1 MNRTRR
7 GDAKIVIIV
16 VLVVV
21 VVMAC
26 ACSGILVALLLPA
39 VQQARTAARVAQST
53 NHMKQI
59 ALALHNYHDEYGS
72 FPPAYTKDAN
82 GQPLH
87 SWRVLILP
95 YLEQGMLY
103 ERFNLEEPWD
113 SPANQAAAGTMPAI
127 YSSPFL
133 ETSGAGDHTPYV
145 AIAGPNTVINT
156 ESPMSFSDVT
166 VGASNTVMV
175 VEDMANPVVWTQPV
189 DLSPEE
195 FLQRNLDETPGRA
208 TLVGTAD
215 GALMRYTE
223 AEKQELQGM
232 MSIDGS

>member
-72 FPPAYTKDAN
+72 FPPAYTVDEN

-103 ERFNLEEPWD
+103 ERLNLEEPWD
-113 SPANQAAAGTMPAI
+113 SPANQAVAETMPAI

-133 ETSGAGDHTPYV
+133 ESDAGDHTPYV
-145 AIAGPNTVINT
+145 AIAGPNTVIST
-156 ESPMSFSDVT
+156 ESSKAFRDIT
-166 VGASNTVMV
+166 VGASNAVMV
-175 VEDMANPVVWTQPV
+175 VEDLANPVVWTQPD
-189 DLSPEE
+189 DLSPAE
-195 FLQRNLDETPGRA
+195 FLKRNLDDTPGRA

-215 GALMRYTE
+215 GAVMRYTDD
-223 AEKQELQGM
+223 EKQQLQGM
-232 MSIDGS
+232 LSIDGM